1 MGIPHLTSTRTV
13 HIHNMFSLKV
23 SVVVCWLA
31 MVGLEAKP
39 APALPVGS
47 YSFSSQLGS
56 NSIDQQQPA
65 LTTRTTSRG
74 RVVADDYTS
83 YLPVEDTPEVQD
95 ANEKFMDAFQ
105 QQIDLINDVRED
117 GLWSV
122 QPYADNYDYFEEAA
136 QGGEYEGDEEDEDE
150 EGDGEDEEDEED
162 EDDDEED
169 SDEEDDDDDSS
180 SSSEEDSSSSEED
193 SDEEDSDEE
202 DDDDE
207 DDDDED
213 EDEEDEDE
221 EDEDEEDED
230 DDDEDEDDDDDD
242 EEDSDEGD
250 DDDDSSSSSSSS
262 EEDGLDS
269 SSSSSSSSS
278 SEEDGDPALLSMKA
292 LQALQPKQVED
303 TPEVEAAKKKFF
315 DSYKAQ
321 LELVTNDIL

>member
-1 MGIPHLTSTRTV
+1 MGPYHALASTRTV
-13 HIHNMFSLKV
+13 HDFDMFSLKV

-47 YSFSSQLGS
+47 FSFSSSLGS
-56 NSIDQQQPA
+56 NSIAQLQPVD
-65 LTTRTTSRG
+65 TTRTTSRG
-74 RVVADDYTS
+74 RVVADDHIS
-83 YLPVEDTPEVQD
+83 YLQDLQADQIDDTKAVQD
-95 ANEKFMDAFQ
+95 ANEKFLDAFER
-105 QQIDLINDVRED
+105 QIDLINEVRDE

-136 QGGEYEGDEEDEDE
+136 HGDYEGDDDEDE
-150 EGDGEDEEDEED
+150 EGDGG
-162 EDDDEED
+162 
-169 SDEEDDDDDSS
+169 EEDDDDDDDEDSDEDDSDSS
-180 SSSEEDSSSSEED
+180 SSSSSEED
-193 SDEEDSDEE
+193 SDEEDSDEDDDD

-207 DDDDED
+207 
-213 EDEEDEDE
+213 
-221 EDEDEEDED
+221 ED

-242 EEDSDEGD
+242 EDDDDDDEEDSDEYD
-250 DDDDSSSSSSSS
+250 
-262 EEDGLDS
+262 DS

-278 SEEDGDPALLSMKA
+278 SEENGDPALISMKA

-321 LELVTNDIL
+321 LELVTNDV

>member
-47 YSFSSQLGS
+47 FSFSSQLGS
-56 NSIDQQQPA
+56 NSIVQQQPA

-95 ANEKFMDAFQ
+95 ANEKFLDAFQ
-105 QQIDLINDVRED
+105 QQLDLINEVRED

-122 QPYADNYDYFEEAA
+122 QPYADNYEYFEEAA
-136 QGGEYEGDEEDEDE
+136 EGAAEGD
-150 EGDGEDEEDEED
+150 
-162 EDDDEED
+162 
-169 SDEEDDDDDSS
+169 DEEDDDDDSS
-180 SSSEEDSSSSEED
+180 SSSEEDS
-193 SDEEDSDEE
+193 DEE

-207 DDDDED
+207 DEDDEDEDD

-230 DDDEDEDDDDDD
+230 E
-242 EEDSDEGD
+242 EGD
-250 DDDDSSSSSSSS
+250 DSSSSEEGDSSSSEEGDDSSSSSS
-262 EEDGLDS
+262 EEDY
-269 SSSSSSSSS
+269 
-278 SEEDGDPALLSMKA
+278 GD
-292 LQALQPKQVED
+292 
-303 TPEVEAAKKKFF
+303 
-315 DSYKAQ
+315 
-321 LELVTNDIL
+321 

>member
-56 NSIDQQQPA
+56 NSIDQQQSA

-74 RVVADDYTS
+74 RVVSDDYTS

-162 EDDDEED
+162 EDDDDDDDEED
-169 SDEEDDDDDSS
+169 SDEDDDDDSS

-202 DDDDE
+202 NDDDDDE

-213 EDEEDEDE
+213 EDE
-221 EDEDEEDED
+221 
-230 DDDEDEDDDDDD
+230 
-242 EEDSDEGD
+242 SDEGDD

-315 DSYKAQ
+315 D
-321 LELVTNDIL
+321 

>member
-1 MGIPHLTSTRTV
+1 
-13 HIHNMFSLKV
+13 MFSLKV

-56 NSIDQQQPA
+56 NSIDQQQSA

-74 RVVADDYTS
+74 RVVSDDYTS

-162 EDDDEED
+162 EDDDEDDDEED
-169 SDEEDDDDDSS
+169 SDEDDDDDDSS

-202 DDDDE
+202 DDDDDDE

-230 DDDEDEDDDDDD
+230 DDDDEDEDDDDD
-242 EEDSDEGD
+242 EDSDED

-262 EEDGLDS
+262 EEDGMDS

>member
-1 MGIPHLTSTRTV
+1 
-13 HIHNMFSLKV
+13 
-23 SVVVCWLA
+23 

-56 NSIDQQQPA
+56 NSIDQQQSA

-150 EGDGEDEEDEED
+150 EGDGEDEEDE
-162 EDDDEED
+162 DDDED
-169 SDEEDDDDDSS
+169 DDDDDSS

-202 DDDDE
+202 D
-207 DDDDED
+207 

-230 DDDEDEDDDDDD
+230 DEDEDDDDDD
-242 EEDSDEGD
+242 EKDS
-250 DDDDSSSSSSSS
+250 
-262 EEDGLDS
+262 
-269 SSSSSSSSS
+269 
-278 SEEDGDPALLSMKA
+278 
-292 LQALQPKQVED
+292 
-303 TPEVEAAKKKFF
+303 
-315 DSYKAQ
+315 
-321 LELVTNDIL
+321 

>member
-1 MGIPHLTSTRTV
+1 
-13 HIHNMFSLKV
+13 MFSLKV

-56 NSIDQQQPA
+56 NSIDQQQSA

-74 RVVADDYTS
+74 RVVSDDYTS

-162 EDDDEED
+162 EDDDEDDDEED
-169 SDEEDDDDDSS
+169 SDEDDDDDDSS

-202 DDDDE
+202 DDDDDDE

-213 EDEEDEDE
+213 EDEEDEDD

-230 DDDEDEDDDDDD
+230 DDEDDDDDD

>member
-31 MVGLEAKP
+31 MEGLEAKP
-39 APALPVGS
+39 APAMPVGS
-47 YSFSSQLGS
+47 FSFSSQLGS

-136 QGGEYEGDEEDEDE
+136 QGGEYE
-150 EGDGEDEEDEED
+150 EDEEDEED
-162 EDDDEED
+162 EDDDEDDDEEDSDEDDDDDDSSSSSDED
-169 SDEEDDDDDSS
+169 SDEEDDDDD
-180 SSSEEDSSSSEED
+180 E
-193 SDEEDSDEE
+193 
-202 DDDDE
+202 
-207 DDDDED
+207 DDDED

-221 EDEDEEDED
+221 EDEDEED
-230 DDDEDEDDDDDD
+230 
-242 EEDSDEGD
+242 
-250 DDDDSSSSSSSS
+250 
-262 EEDGLDS
+262 
-269 SSSSSSSSS
+269 
-278 SEEDGDPALLSMKA
+278 
-292 LQALQPKQVED
+292 
-303 TPEVEAAKKKFF
+303 
-315 DSYKAQ
+315 
-321 LELVTNDIL
+321 